1 MSDDKD
7 QGIKDE
13 ELDKV
18 SGGVEVG
25 RPIPHQPDPHRPIP
39 RPPEPGHPVGGDPI
53 TPQ

>member
-18 SGGVEVG
+18 SGGVG
-25 RPIPHQPDPHRPIP
+25 RPVPRPEPHRPIP
-39 RPPEPGHPVGGDPI
+39 RPPEPGHPIGREPI
-53 TPQ
+53 EPVE